1 VQSAHSRAVKYIII
15 STIIL
20 LVADVTLIIVN
31 LFVDLPRI
39 SALLAPLWLTAVS
52 LLLLFIAFLEL
63 RK

>member
-1 VQSAHSRAVKYIII
+1 VQSAHSRTVKYISIN
-15 STIIL
+15 TIIL
-20 LVADVTLIIVN
+20 LVADVILIIVN

-39 SALLAPLWLTAVS
+39 GALLVPLCLTAGS